1 MVGETEK
8 SEAICLAIRPWS
20 RTSHVVSW
28 LTPRVK
34 IATVVKGAVRPKSV
48 FLGQYDLNYTRE
60 IVYYARAK
68 GELHALREASPLAMR
83 ERLRGDYRALALAD
97 YYRRLVGELAPTG
110 QECVNWYRL
119 LTVSLDGMT
128 ASFVRDLLVF
138 ELGVLK
144 LAGLSPDFSG
154 YDRAADWTAFCSGAE
169 KDASFRSVLKVSA
182 VVSASSEYYEA
193 ICTNVAKLRSALGE
207 ETLEGSGK
215 QMKTFSVTK
224 DFDVYDEKTWPDA
237 FSWYAENL
245 MKMRNAIFGLI
256 DVNEGW
262 SRGTR

>member
-1 MVGETEK
+1 MAGETEK

-83 ERLRGDYRALALAD
+83 ERLRGDFRALALAD
-97 YYRRLVGELAPTG
+97 YCRQLVGELAPTG
-110 QECVNWYRL
+110 QECANWYRL

-128 ASFVRDLLVF
+128 ASPVRDLLVF
-138 ELGVLK
+138 ELEVLK

-154 YDRAADWTAFCSGAE
+154 YDRAADWSAFGVEAGAFAPAEGGRQIRVSRAVAAFLDNPRASPADAQVCADAARVLGVFYQFHLDCTAE
-169 KDASFRSVLKVSA
+169 VRRTVLRMI
-182 VVSASSEYYEA
+182 SS
-193 ICTNVAKLRSALGE
+193 
-207 ETLEGSGK
+207 
-215 QMKTFSVTK
+215 
-224 DFDVYDEKTWPDA
+224 
-237 FSWYAENL
+237 
-245 MKMRNAIFGLI
+245 
-256 DVNEGW
+256 
-262 SRGTR
+262 